1 MKAGGGGGGA
11 PAAADAP
18 FVYLLVDGENI
29 DRTLGQILD
38 GKPRPE
44 QRPRW
49 ERVRAFVEKRWGRP
63 ARGLFFLNASR
74 GLPGSFIQ
82 ALRVSGFIPIPL
94 AGTSD
99 QKVVDLAIVKTLE
112 ALASRQGDVVLV
124 SHDAD
129 FKPAFAALGDKRRRG
144 LLAFRE
150 YLGGEFTDIAG
161 LELLDLE
168 DDVGAFEGGP
178 LPRVRVIRIEEFD
191 PNRYLG

>member
-1 MKAGGGGGGA
+1 M
-11 PAAADAP
+11 ADP

-38 GKPRPE
+38 GKPRPD

-49 ERVRAFVEKRWGRP
+49 EKVRAFVEKRWGRA
-63 ARGLFFLNASR
+63 ARALFFLNASR

-99 QKVVDLAIVKTLE
+99 QKVVDLAILKTLE
-112 ALASRQGDVVLV
+112 ALAARPGDVVLV

-129 FKPAFAALGDKRRRG
+129 FKAAFAALGDRRRRG

-150 YLGGEFTDIAG
+150 YLGGEFVDIPG

-168 DDVGAFEGGP
+168 DDVGAFECGP

>member
-1 MKAGGGGGGA
+1 M
-11 PAAADAP
+11 ADP

-38 GKPRPE
+38 GKPRPD

-49 ERVRAFVEKRWGRP
+49 EKVRAFVEKRWGRA
-63 ARGLFFLNASR
+63 ARALFFLNASR

-99 QKVVDLAIVKTLE
+99 QKVVDLAILKTLE
-112 ALASRQGDVVLV
+112 ALAARPGDVVLV

-129 FKPAFAALGDKRRRG
+129 FKAAFAALGDRRRRG
-144 LLAFRE
+144 LLALKSASWLTR
-150 YLGGEFTDIAG
+150 TTSAPSSAG
-161 LELLDLE
+161 RCRASASSASRSSTRTATWADQLR
-168 DDVGAFEGGP
+168 GSGP
-178 LPRVRVIRIEEFD
+178 
-191 PNRYLG
+191 